1 MAKYEEPLV
10 KVKALVTTAW
20 KREPVKKGSTLE
32 IPQEVLELNPTIFER
47 VTEEEAKK
55 KVPGES

>member
-10 KVKALVTTAW
+10 KVKTLTATAW
-20 KREPVKKGSTLE
+20 KREPYKKGATLE

-47 VTEEEAKK
+47 VEEDEKAKK
-55 KVPGES
+55 AES